1 MNKKELINKISENTT
16 ITKKDVD
23 IVLAAFQDIVKETVI
38 SGDKVSLTGFM
49 TFEKKHV
56 PAKSG
61 VTKLGG
67 VEKPWSTEPKDE
79 VSVKL
84 SKSYKAI

>member
-1 MNKKELINKISENTT
+1 MSKKEFIDALSSKTEM
-16 ITKKDVD
+16 TKKDCT
-23 IVLAAFQDIVKETVI
+23 IVLEAFQDVVKEEVTKGNTI
-38 SGDKVSLTGFM
+38 QIPGFLK
-49 TFEKKHV
+49 FEKKHV

-67 VEKPWSTEPKDE
+67 VEKPWSTPAKDE
-79 VSVKL
+79 ISIKI